1 MTTDAALVGLLL
13 VVAAYFAGGVP
24 SGYILARRLRKIDIR
39 EYGSGNVGASNVTAV
54 MGAKA
59 GVALGAYD
67 CLVKG
72 ALPVLIAR
80 ALGQPDG
87 VLAAVALASTLGHC
101 WSPYI
106 RFTGGRGIGTIVGGM
121 LAFAMFYEIAVLGLA
136 LGVVGRLLYRDTG
149 LWTFIAM
156 LALPFSTLIA
166 NELPALLVERSDAYL
181 YFSVG
186 ASAIALAKRLT
197 ANWERK
203 PEGYTLAQVAF
214 NRVLF
219 DRDVSRKDEWTQREP
234 EPQTPQRPS
243 AADDGAGARPDG

>member
-1 MTTDAALVGLLL
+1 MTPLAVLL
-13 VVAAYFAGGVP
+13 VVAAYLVGGVP
-24 SGYILARRLRKIDIR
+24 SGYILGRRLRGIDIR

-54 MGAKA
+54 VGAKA
-59 GVALGAYD
+59 GIALGVFD

-80 ALGQPDG
+80 ALGQPD
-87 VLAAVALASTLGHC
+87 AVQFAVGLASVAGHC

-106 RFTGGRGIGTIVGGM
+106 RFTGGRGIGAAIGAM
-121 LAFAMFYEIAVLGLA
+121 LGLAMFYEMAALGLT

-166 NELPALLVERSDAYL
+166 NQLPALLLERSDACL

-186 ASAIALAKRLT
+186 VSALTLAKRLT
-197 ANWERK
+197 ANWERL
-203 PEGYTLAQVAF
+203 PEGYTWAQVAF
-214 NRVLF
+214 NRALF
-219 DRDVSRKDEWTQREP
+219 DRDVSRKDEWTGRQPGGE
-234 EPQTPQRPS
+234 T
-243 AADDGAGARPDG
+243 ARPTPDG